1 VSWRS
6 FLGLPERADPTIGL
20 NEWAG
25 LFSYQGLAYPFLRLN
40 QTGVGERLE
49 QPHHSYG
56 GFATGVYQRNSVVFS
71 AMATR
76 QDLFSEARFKFRQQR
91 DGRPGQLFGNT
102 DLRRLENPWPG
113 ATTGDLL
120 ARTML
125 DVDLAGNSY
134 WVPWERNTMKRLR
147 PDWVSIIIGSLTDES
162 ITAEDL
168 GAEVVGYVYQPGGPG
183 SGKDEI
189 VFLAAEVAHF
199 APRPDPMAYYRGMS
213 WLTPLVREIMADSGL
228 TDHKIGVIEKGGTN
242 NMVVKP
248 PPELTPEKFD
258 LWVKKFKELHPEGAA
273 NYGRLFM
280 GGGSDVTVVGMDWR
294 QMDLRNIQGGLETR
308 IASASQVP
316 AVILGISE
324 GLEGSSLNEGNFEAA
339 QRLFA
344 DRTLRPL
351 WRNLC
356 GSLAKIITVPGGAEL
371 WYDDRDIPFLQADAS
386 DDAEIQSTQAQTI
399 RTLIEA
405 GYDPDAVL
413 DAIVAGDLSRL
424 SGKHSGMLSVQLQE
438 PGAQNENGNGNGVVP
453 AVVVP

>member
-1 VSWRS
+1 
-6 FLGLPERADPTIGL
+6 
-20 NEWAG
+20 
-25 LFSYQGLAYPFLRLN
+25 
-40 QTGVGERLE
+40 
-49 QPHHSYG
+49 
-56 GFATGVYQRNSVVFS
+56 
-71 AMATR
+71 
-76 QDLFSEARFKFRQQR
+76 
-91 DGRPGQLFGNT
+91 
-102 DLRRLENPWPG
+102 
-113 ATTGDLL
+113 
-120 ARTML
+120 
-125 DVDLAGNSY
+125 
-134 WVPWERNTMKRLR
+134 
-147 PDWVSIIIGSLTDES
+147 
-162 ITAEDL
+162 
-168 GAEVVGYVYQPGGPG
+168 
-183 SGKDEI
+183 
-189 VFLAAEVAHF
+189 
-199 APRPDPMAYYRGMS
+199 
-213 WLTPLVREIMADSGL
+213 
-228 TDHKIGVIEKGGTN
+228 
-242 NMVVKP
+242 VKP